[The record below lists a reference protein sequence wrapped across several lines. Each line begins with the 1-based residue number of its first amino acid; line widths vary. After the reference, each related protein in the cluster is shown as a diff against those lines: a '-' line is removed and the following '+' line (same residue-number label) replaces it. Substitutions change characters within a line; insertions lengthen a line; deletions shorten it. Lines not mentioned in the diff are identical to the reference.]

1 MPAMTGARFGT
12 NIPARCRDF
21 DLAVTPFEPRAQ
33 PLITAIHNRQDRK
46 SNRFQFFPKLTYRS
60 KSQSVN
66 PQVSRR
72 LHIDFAIIH
81 KQRFLGRNS
90 YPPQS
95 MFINRSVW
103 LDQANFR

>member
-12 NIPARCRDF
+12 DIPARCRGF
-21 DLAVTPFEPRAQ
+21 DLAVAPFAPRAQ
-33 PLITAIHNRQDRK
+33 PLITPIHNRQDRK

-72 LHIDFAIIH
+72 LDIDFAIIH
-81 KQRFLGRNS
+81 EQRFPGRNS
-90 YPPQS
+90 EPPQS
-95 MFINRSVW
+95 MLINRSVW